1 MKPLSVVII
10 TFNEEKNIAR
20 CLESVKGLADE
31 IVVVDSLSQ
40 DHTQGICRQY
50 GARVIEQ
57 PFLGY
62 IEQKNFALGQATYD
76 HVLSLDADEALDETL
91 YRAVSDAKQAGFPYD
106 GYMMS
111 RCANYCGK
119 WIRHGKWYPDRKLR
133 LLNRRKGKWGG
144 TNPHDKIEMDAGAG
158 IFRLQGDIL
167 HYTYYTIDEHI
178 QQMNRFTTI
187 QSEAMLKKGK
197 RSTIFHVI
205 FNPVSA
211 FITGYIFKKGFLD
224 GIDGFLIAKSVAYQT
239 LLKYVKLLQLQR
251 KHNIT
256 N

>member
-10 TFNEEKNIAR
+10 TYNEEKNIAR

-31 IVVVDSLSQ
+31 IVVIDSLS
-40 DHTQGICRQY
+40 DDFTKGICQQY
-50 GARVIEQ
+50 GVRFIEQ

-62 IEQKNFALGQATYD
+62 IEQKNFALQQAKYD
-76 HVLSLDADEALDETL
+76 HVLSLDADEALDDTL
-91 YRAVSDAKQAGFPYD
+91 YNAISAAKREGFPYD
-106 GYMMS
+106 GYTMN

-133 LLNRRKGKWGG
+133 VLNRQKGKWGG
-144 TNPHDKIEMDAGAG
+144 VNPHDKIEMDAGAS
-158 IFRLQGDIL
+158 IYRLPGDIL

-178 QQMNRFTTI
+178 LQMNRFTTI

-205 FNPVSA
+205 FNPLAA
-211 FITGYIFKKGFLD
+211 FVTGYIFKRGFLD
-224 GIDGFLIAKSVAYQT
+224 GVDGFLIAKSVAYQT

-251 KHNIT
+251 KHNIS
-256 N
+256 

>member
-20 CLESVKGLADE
+20 CLESVKGIAAE
-31 IVVVDSLSQ
+31 IVVVDSLSD
-40 DHTQGICRQY
+40 DHTKGICQQY
-50 GARVIEQ
+50 GVRFIEQ

-62 IEQKNFALGQATYD
+62 IEQKNFALGQAKYD
-76 HVLSLDADEALDETL
+76 HVLSLDADEALDDTL
-91 YRAVSDAKQAGFPYD
+91 YQSVLNAKQEGFAYD
-106 GYMMS
+106 GY
-111 RCANYCGK
+111 
-119 WIRHGKWYPDRKLR
+119 ILDRH
-133 LLNRRKGKWGG
+133 KGKWGG

-178 QQMNRFTTI
+178 AQMNRFTTI
-187 QSEAMLKKGK
+187 QSEEKKKKGK
-197 RSTIFHVI
+197 RATIFHVV

-224 GIDGFLIAKSVAYQT
+224 GVDGFLIAKSVAYQT

-251 KHNIT
+251 KHNVT

>member
-20 CLESVKGLADE
+20 CLESIKSIADE
-31 IVVVDSLSQ
+31 IVVVDSLSK
-40 DHTQGICRQY
+40 DHTKGICQQY
-50 GARVIEQ
+50 GVRFIEQ

-62 IEQKNFALGQATYD
+62 IEQKNFALQQAKYD

-91 YRAVSDAKQAGFPYD
+91 YNAIYSAKQEGFPYD
-106 GYMMS
+106 GYTMN

-133 LLNRRKGKWGG
+133 ILNRQKGKWGG
-144 TNPHDKIEMDAGAG
+144 VNKHDQIEMNAGAN
-158 IFRLQGDIL
+158 IYRLPGDIL

-178 QQMNRFTTI
+178 LQMNRFTTI

-205 FNPVSA
+205 FNPLSA
-211 FITGYIFKKGFLD
+211 FVTGYIFKRGFLD
-224 GIDGFLIAKSVAYQT
+224 GVDGFLIAKSVAYQT

-256 N
+256 